1 MKKVLATILAL
12 TMALGMTT
20 VAMAASKTEDIE
32 VVDGQVYTYDS
43 DDKEMTSVADPL
55 TPGKTYYYLVKNLD
69 PAYNGGKANITTTS
83 ALGGYK
89 LRNKVEEG
97 SKAMENVRFVMK
109 AVDKV
114 DGKPVEDK
122 FGDASSNKYTFIA
135 VAINDS
141 YTSDEFDVEMK
152 ISVIGNKDYR
162 VAGDTSADFWFD
174 YGFAYGIDDASGN
187 MTVTND
193 QPIVNFDEIDDS
205 DPITLWFGDAKT
217 DVRFEVNAKGQ
228 KEMFLRYNDD
238 EVEALTEK
246 YPDATLEFHTFECN
260 NKSFKR
266 VGKLYIP
273 ADEIELKDGKMGA
286 PYLYEIVNGK
296 ITAVEAKYDSY
307 DEEFVISTNKLGSY
321 VVSDTKLKT
330 ASTDDKDDDGDDNK
344 TNGTGTSG
352 TGNPDTG
359 ANDIVGVAVALAVV
373 SVAAISAAS
382 FKKRTK

>member
-1 MKKVLATILAL
+1 
-12 TMALGMTT
+12 
-20 VAMAASKTEDIE
+20 
-32 VVDGQVYTYDS
+32 
-43 DDKEMTSVADPL
+43 
-55 TPGKTYYYLVKNLD
+55 
-69 PAYNGGKANITTTS
+69 
-83 ALGGYK
+83 
-89 LRNKVEEG
+89 
-97 SKAMENVRFVMK
+97 
-109 AVDKV
+109 
-114 DGKPVEDK
+114 
-122 FGDASSNKYTFIA
+122 
-135 VAINDS
+135 
-141 YTSDEFDVEMK
+141 
-152 ISVIGNKDYR
+152 
-162 VAGDTSADFWFD
+162 
-174 YGFAYGIDDASGN
+174 
-187 MTVTND
+187 
-193 QPIVNFDEIDDS
+193 
-205 DPITLWFGDAKT
+205 
-217 DVRFEVNAKGQ
+217 
-228 KEMFLRYNDD
+228 MFLRYNDD